1 MKLRKQK
8 GGNNENTELQPPPKP
23 ELYTFPSGVGTARQA
38 ALQRQI
44 DDSNIQANINNHIH
58 QSGGNACMGGSIA
71 FAPTYGV
78 QSGPNHMNPINQ
90 TITNSNVACQ
100 GEANRVYDSQVEMP
114 SSNQNGG
121 KRKTN
126 KYKKYKKIKQNKTK
140 KNKMNK
146 MKKMKNKRK
155 YNKNKLT
162 K

>member
-8 GGNNENTELQPPPKP
+8 GGNNGNTELQPPPKP

-38 ALQRQI
+38 ALQRQV
-44 DDSNIQANINNHIH
+44 DDSNTQANINNHIH

-71 FAPTYGV
+71 IAPTYGV
-78 QSGPNHMNPINQ
+78 QSGPNHMNPSNQ

-121 KRKTN
+121 KRRIKKSRT
-126 KYKKYKKIKQNKTK
+126 KKSRTKKSRTKKSRTKKYKNKKSKIKKSIT
-140 KNKMNK
+140 KNK
-146 MKKMKNKRK
+146 
-155 YNKNKLT
+155 
-162 K
+162 